1 MSDNPSIT
9 LPAVDAMRAYWAVIS
24 PLMGGT
30 MAMRAAGK
38 TLLPQ
43 YPAEDDEAYKERLRL
58 STLLPAYSETVGNM
72 TSRVFAEPLQVGDDV
87 PEVIVEMTKDIDHA
101 GNDLNSWA
109 VGFFTEGLS
118 HGLCHAF
125 VDHPPAGDLKTQ
137 ADEQAAGVRPYVV
150 MVRPEQVLGWRS
162 KGGVLTMIRY
172 IEVVEEEDGEFGAK
186 CVEQIRVLEPGAWRT
201 YRRSAKAV
209 RGKQAAAGGT
219 WELHEEGTNSLTAIP
234 WVTFYTGRTGFMAA
248 KPPLIEL
255 AHLNVKHWQSQSDQD
270 NILHVI
276 RVPILVRIGIQTQYD
291 NQGKVVPPEFKVG
304 TGQLT
309 DLPKDGDLK
318 YVEHTGQAVD
328 AGRTALQDLINEMR
342 MAGAKLL
349 TPDKTATKTA
359 TQAEEEAAQ
368 ELSPLARMAHHF
380 ADCLAQLLQFM
391 ADYRGLGDGGTVEMR
406 GNFDVDYMPEVS
418 LPTLVSMANAGMISK
433 ETLFTEMQRRGV
445 ISDEY
450 DWEEELAK
458 IEAQGPALG
467 TL

>member
-38 TLLPQ
+38 VLLPQ

-87 PEVIVEMTKDIDHA
+87 PEAIVEMTKDIDHA

-118 HGLCHAF
+118 HGLCHAV
-125 VDHPPAGDLKTQ
+125 VDHPSTNGIRNRAE
-137 ADEQAAGVRPYVV
+137 EQAAGVRPYVV
-150 MVRPEQVLGWRS
+150 MVNPEQVLGWRS
-162 KGGVLTMIRY
+162 KNGVLTMVRY
-172 IEVVEEEDGEFGAK
+172 LEVVEEADGAFGTK
-186 CVEQIRVLEPGAWRT
+186 CIEQIRVLVPGAWLI
-201 YRRSAKAV
+201 YRKSDKT
-209 RGKQAAAGGT
+209 GEWSIHDQGET
-219 WELHEEGTNSLTAIP
+219 SLSVIP
-234 WVTFYTGRTGFMAA
+234 WVTFYTGRTGFMTA

-309 DLPKDGDLK
+309 DLPRDCDLK
-318 YVEHTGQAVD
+318 YVEHTGQAVES
-328 AGRTALQDLINEMR
+328 GRTALQDLINEMR

-391 ADYRGLGDGGTVEMR
+391 ADYRGLGEGGTVEMR

>member
-1 MSDNPSIT
+1 MSSNPSTT
-9 LPAVDAMRAYWAVIS
+9 LPAVDAMRAYWDVIS

-38 TLLPQ
+38 SLLPQ
-43 YPAEDDEAYKERLRL
+43 YPAEDDQSYKERLRL

-87 PEVIVEMTKDIDHA
+87 PEDIVAMTKDIDCA

-109 VGFFTEGLS
+109 VTFFSEGMS

-125 VDHPPAGDLKTQ
+125 VDHQRADDLKTK
-137 ADEQAAGVRPYVV
+137 ADEKAAGVRPYVV
-150 MVRPEQVLGWRS
+150 LVKPEQVLGWRS

-172 IEVVEEEDGEFGAK
+172 REMVEEEDGEFGAK
-186 CVEQIRVLEPGAWRT
+186 CVEQIRVLEPGAWRI
-201 YRRSAKAV
+201 YRREDK
-209 RGKQAAAGGT
+209 GGEFT
-219 WELHEEGTNSLTAIP
+219 LYDEGITNLKRVP
-234 WVTFYTGRTGFMAA
+234 WVTFYTGRTGFMTA
-248 KPPLIEL
+248 KPPLLEL

-276 RVPILVRIGIQTQYD
+276 RVPILVRIGVQMQFTE
-291 NQGKVVPPEFKVG
+291 QGVPVPPEFKVG
-304 TGQLT
+304 TGSLT
-309 DLPKDGDLK
+309 DLPANGDLK
-318 YVEHTGQAVD
+318 YVEHTGQAVE
-328 AGRTALQDLINEMR
+328 AGRSALKDLIDEMR

-349 TPDKTATKTA
+349 TPYKSATKTA

-391 ADYRGLGDGGTVEMR
+391 ADYRSLGEGGSVEMR

-450 DWEEELAK
+450 DWEEEQAK

>member
-38 TLLPQ
+38 ALLPQ

-87 PEVIVEMTKDIDHA
+87 PEAIVEMTKDIDHA
-101 GNDLNSWA
+101 GNDLNSWS

-118 HGLCHAF
+118 HGLCHAV
-125 VDHPPAGDLKTQ
+125 VDHPSTNGIRNRAE
-137 ADEQAAGVRPYVV
+137 EQAAGVRPYVV
-150 MVRPEQVLGWRS
+150 MVKPEQVLGWRS
-162 KGGVLTMIRY
+162 KNGVLTMVRY
-172 IEVVEEEDGEFGAK
+172 LEVFEEADGAFGTK
-186 CVEQIRVLEPGAWRT
+186 CIEQIRVLVPGAWLI
-201 YRRSAKAV
+201 YRKSDKT
-209 RGKQAAAGGT
+209 GEWSIHDQGET
-219 WELHEEGTNSLTAIP
+219 SLSVIP
-234 WVTFYTGRTGFMAA
+234 WVTFYTGRTGFMTA

-309 DLPKDGDLK
+309 DLPRDCDLK
-318 YVEHTGQAVD
+318 YVEHTGQAVES
-328 AGRTALQDLINEMR
+328 GRTALQDLINEMR

-391 ADYRGLGDGGTVEMR
+391 ADYRSLGDGGTVEMR

-433 ETLFTEMQRRGV
+433 ETLFAEMQRRGV

>member
-38 TLLPQ
+38 ALLPQ

-87 PEVIVEMTKDIDHA
+87 PEAIVEMTKDIDHA
-101 GNDLNSWA
+101 GNDLNSWS

-118 HGLCHAF
+118 HGLCHAV
-125 VDHPPAGDLKTQ
+125 VDHPSTNGIRNRAE
-137 ADEQAAGVRPYVV
+137 EQAAGVRPYVV
-150 MVRPEQVLGWRS
+150 MVKPEQVLGWRS
-162 KGGVLTMIRY
+162 KNGVLTMVRY
-172 IEVVEEEDGEFGAK
+172 LEVFEEADGAFGTK
-186 CVEQIRVLEPGAWRT
+186 CIEQIRVLVPGAWLI
-201 YRRSAKAV
+201 YRKSDKT
-209 RGKQAAAGGT
+209 GEWSIHDQGET
-219 WELHEEGTNSLTAIP
+219 SLSVIP
-234 WVTFYTGRTGFMAA
+234 WVTFYTGRTGFMTA

-309 DLPKDGDLK
+309 DLPRDCDLK
-318 YVEHTGQAVD
+318 YVEHTGQAVES
-328 AGRTALQDLINEMR
+328 GRTALQDLINEMR

-391 ADYRGLGDGGTVEMR
+391 ADYRGLGEGGTVEMR

>member
-30 MAMRAAGK
+30 MTMRAAGK
-38 TLLPQ
+38 ALLPQ

-87 PEVIVEMTKDIDHA
+87 PEVIAEMTNDIDHA

-118 HGLCHAF
+118 HGLCHAV
-125 VDHPPAGDLKTQ
+125 VDHPSTNGIRNRAE
-137 ADEQAAGVRPYVV
+137 EQAAGVRPYVV
-150 MVRPEQVLGWRS
+150 MVKPEQVLGWRS
-162 KGGVLTMIRY
+162 KSGVLTMVRY
-172 IEVVEEEDGEFGAK
+172 LEVVEEADGAFGTK
-186 CVEQIRVLEPGAWRT
+186 CIEQIRVLVPGAWLI
-201 YRRSAKAV
+201 YRKSDKT
-209 RGKQAAAGGT
+209 GEWSIHDQGET
-219 WELHEEGTNSLTAIP
+219 SLSVIP
-234 WVTFYTGRTGFMAA
+234 WVTFYTGRTGLMTA

-309 DLPKDGDLK
+309 DLPRDCDLK
-318 YVEHTGQAVD
+318 YVEHTGQAVES
-328 AGRTALQDLINEMR
+328 GRTALQDLINEMR

-380 ADCLAQLLQFM
+380 ADCLAQLLQYM

>member
-87 PEVIVEMTKDIDHA
+87 PEAIVEMTKDIDHA
-101 GNDLNSWA
+101 GNDLNSWS

-118 HGLCHAF
+118 HGLCHAV
-125 VDHPPAGDLKTQ
+125 VDHPSTNGIRNRAE
-137 ADEQAAGVRPYVV
+137 EQAAGVRPYVV
-150 MVRPEQVLGWRS
+150 MVKPEQVLGWRS
-162 KGGVLTMIRY
+162 KNGVLTMVRY
-172 IEVVEEEDGEFGAK
+172 LEVFEEADGAFGTK
-186 CVEQIRVLEPGAWRT
+186 CIEQIRVLVPGAWLI
-201 YRRSAKAV
+201 YRKSDKA
-209 RGKQAAAGGT
+209 GEWSIHDQGET
-219 WELHEEGTNSLTAIP
+219 SLSVIP
-234 WVTFYTGRTGFMAA
+234 WVTFYTGRTGFMTA

-309 DLPKDGDLK
+309 DLPRDCDLK
-318 YVEHTGQAVD
+318 YVEHTGQAVES
-328 AGRTALQDLINEMR
+328 GRTALQDLINEMR

-391 ADYRGLGDGGTVEMR
+391 ADYRGLGEGGTVEMR

>member
-9 LPAVDAMRAYWAVIS
+9 LPAVDAMREYWAVIS

-38 TLLPQ
+38 SLLPQ
-43 YPAEDDEAYKERLRL
+43 YPAEDDCAYKERLRL

-72 TSRVFAEPLQVGDDV
+72 TSRVFAEPLQVGDDA
-87 PEVIVEMTKDIDHA
+87 PDAILEMTKDIDRA

-109 VGFFTEGLS
+109 VGFFSEGMS

-125 VDHPPAGDLKTQ
+125 VDHQRADDLKTK
-137 ADEQAAGVRPYVV
+137 ADEKAAGVRPYVV
-150 MVRPEQVLGWRS
+150 LVKPGQVLGWRS

-172 IEVVEEEDGEFGAK
+172 IEVVEEDDGEFGAK
-186 CVEQIRVLEPGAWRT
+186 CVEQIRVLEPGVWRI
-201 YRRSAKAV
+201 YRRDDKG
-209 RGKQAAAGGT
+209 GKFG
-219 WELHEEGTNSLTAIP
+219 LYDEGVNSLNHIP
-234 WVTFYTGRTGFMAA
+234 WVTFYTSRTGFMTA
-248 KPPLIEL
+248 KPPLLEL

-276 RVPILVRIGIQTQYD
+276 RVPILVRLGVQAQFD
-291 NQGKVVPPEFKVG
+291 NQGKVIPPEFKVG
-304 TGQLT
+304 MGSLT
-309 DLPKDGDLK
+309 DLPVNGDLK
-318 YVEHTGQAVD
+318 YVEHTGQAVE
-328 AGRTALQDLINEMR
+328 AGRTALKDLIDEMR

-349 TPDKTATKTA
+349 TPEKSATKTA

-368 ELSPLARMAHHF
+368 ELSPLARMAHQF

-391 ADYRGLGDGGTVEMR
+391 ADYRSLGSGGTVEMR
-406 GNFDVDYMPEVS
+406 GNFDIDYMPEVS
-418 LPTLVSMANAGMISK
+418 LPTLVGMANAGMISK
-433 ETLFTEMQRRGV
+433 ETHFAEMQRRGV

-450 DWEEELAK
+450 EWADELAK

>member
-1 MSDNPSIT
+1 MSDNPSVT
-9 LPAVDAMRAYWAVIS
+9 LPAVNAMREYWAVIS

-38 TLLPQ
+38 CLLPQ
-43 YPAEDDEAYKERLRL
+43 YPAEDDDSYKERLRL

-87 PEVIVEMTKDIDHA
+87 PEDIVEMAKDIDCA
-101 GNDLNSWA
+101 GNDLNSWS
-109 VGFFTEGLS
+109 VGFFSEGMS

-125 VDHPPAGDLKTQ
+125 VDHQRADAVKTK
-137 ADEQAAGVRPYVV
+137 AEEKAAGVRPYVV
-150 MVRPEQVLGWRS
+150 MVKPEQVLGWRS
-162 KGGVLTMIRY
+162 KNGVLSMIRF
-172 IEVVEEEDGEFGAK
+172 IEVVEEEDGEFGAI
-186 CVEQIRVLEPGAWRT
+186 CVEQIRVLEPGAWRI
-201 YRRSAKAV
+201 YRRKE
-209 RGKQAAAGGT
+209 KGG
-219 WELHEEGTNSLTAIP
+219 EFAIHDEGVSSLTNIP
-234 WVTFYTGRTGFMAA
+234 WVTFYTGRTGFMTA
-248 KPPLIEL
+248 KPPLLEL

-276 RVPILVRIGIQTQYD
+276 RVPILVRIGVQMSF
-291 NQGKVVPPEFKVG
+291 NEQGVPVPPAFKVG
-304 TGQLT
+304 TGSLT
-309 DLPKDGDLK
+309 DLPKEGDLK
-318 YVEHTGQAVD
+318 YVEHTGQAVE
-328 AGRTALQDLINEMR
+328 AGRNSLKDLIDEMR

-349 TPDKTATKTA
+349 TPDKSATKTA

-380 ADCLAQLLQFM
+380 ADCLAQLLQYM
-391 ADYRGLGDGGTVEMR
+391 ADYRSLGDGGTVEMR

-458 IEAQGPALG
+458 IESQGPALG

>member
-9 LPAVDAMRAYWAVIS
+9 LPAVDAMRAYWAVIT

-30 MAMRAAGK
+30 IAMRAAGK
-38 TLLPQ
+38 ALLPQ
-43 YPAEDDEAYKERLRL
+43 YPAEDDDSYKERLRL

-87 PEVIVEMTKDIDHA
+87 PEGIQEMCKDIDLA

-109 VGFFTEGLS
+109 VGFFRDGLS

-125 VDHPPAGDLKTQ
+125 VDHPPAEGVRTQ
-137 ADEQAAGVRPYVV
+137 AEEQAAGVRPYVV
-150 MVRPEQVLGWRS
+150 MVKPEQVLGWRS

-172 IEVVEEEDGEFGAK
+172 IEVIEEEDGDFGAK
-186 CVEQIRVLEPGAWRT
+186 CVDQIRVLEPGKWRT
-201 YRRSAKAV
+201 YRRAEK
-209 RGKQAAAGGT
+209 GGA
-219 WELHEEGTNSLTAIP
+219 WALHEEGTNSLTSIP
-234 WVTFYTGRTGFMAA
+234 WVTFYTGRTGFMTA
-248 KPPLIEL
+248 KPPLLEL

-276 RVPILVRIGIQTQYD
+276 RVPILVRIGVQAMFND
-291 NQGKVVPPEFKVG
+291 QGQPVPPEFKVG
-304 TGQLT
+304 TGSLT
-309 DLPKDGDLK
+309 DLPATGDLK
-318 YVEHTGQAVD
+318 YVEHTGQAVE
-328 AGRTALQDLINEMR
+328 AGRTALQDLIGEMR

-349 TPDKTATKTA
+349 TPEKAATKTA

-368 ELSPLARMAHHF
+368 ELSPLARMANHF
-380 ADCLAQLLQFM
+380 GDCLAQLLQYM
-391 ADYRGLGDGGTVEMR
+391 ADYRGLGEGGAVEMR

-418 LPTLVSMANAGMISK
+418 LPTLVAMANAGMISK

-450 DWEEELAK
+450 NWPEELEK
-458 IEAQGPALG
+458 IEGQGPALG
-467 TL
+467 AL

>member
-87 PEVIVEMTKDIDHA
+87 PEAIVEMTKDIDHA

-118 HGLCHAF
+118 HGLCHAV
-125 VDHPPAGDLKTQ
+125 VDHPSTNGIRNRAE
-137 ADEQAAGVRPYVV
+137 EQAAGVRPYVV
-150 MVRPEQVLGWRS
+150 MVKPEQVLGWRS
-162 KGGVLTMIRY
+162 KNGVLTMVRY
-172 IEVVEEEDGEFGAK
+172 LEVVEEADGAFGTK
-186 CVEQIRVLEPGAWRT
+186 CIEQIRVLVPGAWLI
-201 YRRSAKAV
+201 YRKSDKT
-209 RGKQAAAGGT
+209 GEWSIHDQGET
-219 WELHEEGTNSLTAIP
+219 SLSVIP
-234 WVTFYTGRTGFMAA
+234 WVTFYTGRTGFMTA

-309 DLPKDGDLK
+309 DLPRDCDLK
-318 YVEHTGQAVD
+318 YVEHTGQAVES
-328 AGRTALQDLINEMR
+328 GRTALQDLINEMR

-391 ADYRGLGDGGTVEMR
+391 ADYRGLGEGGTVEMR

>member
-1 MSDNPSIT
+1 MSSNPSTT
-9 LPAVDAMRAYWAVIS
+9 LPAVDAMRAYWEVIS

-38 TLLPQ
+38 SLLPQ
-43 YPAEDDEAYKERLRL
+43 YPAEDDQSYKERLRL

-87 PEVIVEMTKDIDHA
+87 PEDIVTMTKDIDCA
-101 GNDLNSWA
+101 GNDLNSWS
-109 VGFFTEGLS
+109 VTFFSEGMS

-125 VDHPPAGDLKTQ
+125 VDHQRADDLKTK
-137 ADEQAAGVRPYVV
+137 ADEKAAGVRPYVV
-150 MVRPEQVLGWRS
+150 LVKPEQVLGWRS
-162 KGGVLTMIRY
+162 KDGVLTMMRY
-172 IEVVEEEDGEFGAK
+172 REVVEEEDGEFGAK
-186 CVEQIRVLEPGAWRT
+186 CVEQIRVMEPGAWRI
-201 YRRSAKAV
+201 YRREDK
-209 RGKQAAAGGT
+209 GGEFT
-219 WELHEEGTNSLTAIP
+219 LHDEGVTSLKRIP
-234 WVTFYTGRTGFMAA
+234 WVTFYTGRTGFMTA
-248 KPPLIEL
+248 KPPLLEL

-276 RVPILVRIGIQTQYD
+276 RVPILVRVGVQMQFTD
-291 NQGKVVPPEFKVG
+291 QGVPVPPEFKVG
-304 TGQLT
+304 TGSLT
-309 DLPKDGDLK
+309 DLPANGDLK
-318 YVEHTGQAVD
+318 YVEHTGQAVE
-328 AGRTALQDLINEMR
+328 AGRSALKDLIDEMR

-349 TPDKTATKTA
+349 TPDKSATKTA

-368 ELSPLARMAHHF
+368 ELSPLARTAHHF

-391 ADYRGLGDGGTVEMR
+391 ADYRSLGEGGSVEMR

-418 LPTLVSMANAGMISK
+418 LPTLVSTANAGMISK

-450 DWEEELAK
+450 DWEDEKAK

-467 TL
+467 VL

>member
-87 PEVIVEMTKDIDHA
+87 PEAIVEMTADIDHA

-125 VDHPPAGDLKTQ
+125 VDHPPAGELKTQ

-162 KGGVLTMIRY
+162 KGGVLTMVRY
-172 IEVVEEEDGEFGAK
+172 IEVVEEEDGEFGSA

-209 RGKQAAAGGT
+209 RGKQAASGGT
-219 WELHEEGTNSLTAIP
+219 WELHEEGTNLSLIH
-234 WVTFYTGRTGFMAA
+234 
-248 KPPLIEL
+248 I
-255 AHLNVKHWQSQSDQD
+255 
-270 NILHVI
+270 
-276 RVPILVRIGIQTQYD
+276 
-291 NQGKVVPPEFKVG
+291 
-304 TGQLT
+304 
-309 DLPKDGDLK
+309 
-318 YVEHTGQAVD
+318 
-328 AGRTALQDLINEMR
+328 
-342 MAGAKLL
+342 
-349 TPDKTATKTA
+349 
-359 TQAEEEAAQ
+359 
-368 ELSPLARMAHHF
+368 
-380 ADCLAQLLQFM
+380 
-391 ADYRGLGDGGTVEMR
+391 
-406 GNFDVDYMPEVS
+406 
-418 LPTLVSMANAGMISK
+418 
-433 ETLFTEMQRRGV
+433 
-445 ISDEY
+445 
-450 DWEEELAK
+450 
-458 IEAQGPALG
+458 
-467 TL
+467 

>member
-38 TLLPQ
+38 VLLPQ
-43 YPAEDDEAYKERLRL
+43 YPAEDDEAYRERLRL

-87 PEVIVEMTKDIDHA
+87 PEAIVEMTKDIDHA

-109 VGFFTEGLS
+109 VGLFTEGLS
-118 HGLCHAF
+118 HGLCHAV
-125 VDHPPAGDLKTQ
+125 VDHPSTNGIRNRAE
-137 ADEQAAGVRPYVV
+137 EQAAGVRPYVV
-150 MVRPEQVLGWRS
+150 MVKPEQVLGWRS
-162 KGGVLTMIRY
+162 KNGVLTMVRY
-172 IEVVEEEDGEFGAK
+172 LEVVEEADGAFGTK
-186 CVEQIRVLEPGAWRT
+186 CIEQIRVLVPGAWLI
-201 YRRSAKAV
+201 YRKSDKT
-209 RGKQAAAGGT
+209 GEWSIHDQGET
-219 WELHEEGTNSLTAIP
+219 SLSVIP
-234 WVTFYTGRTGFMAA
+234 WVTFYTGRTGFMTA

-318 YVEHTGQAVD
+318 YVEHTGKAVES
-328 AGRTALQDLINEMR
+328 GRTALQDLISEMR

-380 ADCLAQLLQFM
+380 ADCLAQLLQYM
-391 ADYRGLGDGGTVEMR
+391 ADYRSLGDGGTVEMR

-418 LPTLVSMANAGMISK
+418 LPTLVSMANGGMLSH

-450 DWEEELAK
+450 KWEKELAK